1 MNLTDEIMMVLSI
14 ATIDSELAKIVGHW
28 LYGLNWNS
36 RKEREYGYLNTNL
49 GM

>member
-28 LYGLNWNS
+28 LYGLNWS
-36 RKEREYGYLNTNL
+36 SYEEDDYGYLNANL